1 LWTTAKPFIERWM
14 IERVGPRAALKTL
27 RHELPRVL
35 ALLPELPRLT
45 HESLSAQVKQ
55 SELMERQTAEL
66 NALRQQMA
74 RGQRWMMVLF
84 AMLSVIAGFV
94 AYALLR

>member
-1 LWTTAKPFIERWM
+1 ML
-14 IERVGPRAALKTL
+14 ERVGPRAALKTL

-66 NALRQQMA
+66 DALRQQIA
-74 RGQRWMMVLF
+74 RGQTWTLIMFSLLLVVGL
-84 AMLSVIAGFV
+84 I
-94 AYALLR
+94 AYALL

>member
-1 LWTTAKPFIERWM
+1 M

-45 HESLSAQVKQ
+45 HESLVAQSKQ
-55 SELMERQTAEL
+55 AEQIERQTAEL
-66 NALRQQMA
+66 NALRQQIA
-74 RGQRWMMVLF
+74 RGQAWILILF
-84 AMLSVIAGFV
+84 GLLVVIAGLI
-94 AYALLR
+94 AYALF